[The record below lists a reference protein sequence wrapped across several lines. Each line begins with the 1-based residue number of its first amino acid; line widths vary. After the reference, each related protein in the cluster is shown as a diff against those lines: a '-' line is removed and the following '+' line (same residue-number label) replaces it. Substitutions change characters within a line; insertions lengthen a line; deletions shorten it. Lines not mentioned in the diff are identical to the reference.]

1 MNSKP
6 EIKFTK
12 LFINNEFVDAISGK
26 TFSTIDPSD
35 ETEIAQIAEG
45 DKADIDEA
53 VRAARE
59 AFEIGIK
66 TCVCGVSG
74 LIAVYRV
81 NMEDYGRQWERKTDV
96 EACGLDAEGQG
107 LPGPPRHCRQWE
119 VPLLRPGR
127 RGAVH

>member
-26 TFSTIDPSD
+26 TFATIDPSD

-45 DKADIDEA
+45 DKADIEEA

-66 TCVCGVSG
+66 TCVC
-74 LIAVYRV
+74 AVV
-81 NMEDYGRQWERKTDV
+81 CLV
-96 EACGLDAEGQG
+96 
-107 LPGPPRHCRQWE
+107 
-119 VPLLRPGR
+119 
-127 RGAVH
+127 